1 MTSSTSPRPE
11 IRASPTETA
20 ARTGRRLGHR
30 PGLDG
35 LRGVAVLMVLAVHS
49 AGRYFPGGALG
60 VDVFFVLS
68 GFLISR
74 VLMEERAAT
83 GLVSLRSFY
92 ARRGL
97 RLLPAL
103 LLVLLFVAVASRLLA
118 SVGKVRQLVN
128 WWDLIGPLLYVQ
140 NWVRIAYFDTPMLMA
155 HAWSLAVEEQF
166 YLVWPL
172 VLIVVLHR
180 TTVPVVVARWLCA
193 AIFVAALVMVMRSV
207 LGASMVALYYGSESV
222 GSLMLLTGAVV
233 AFWFEQSDGRACR
246 LQRIVSWACV
256 PAAALIGTL
265 GLTVRVEKACF
276 LYLGGWLV
284 VAAAVAI
291 VLVAALDDSSL
302 TGQLLAVHPL
312 RWVGKISYGLYLW
325 HFPLLYLIQYA
336 LVPQG
341 FRSAVIAAI
350 AVPAAVGMA
359 TLSFY
364 LLERPINRAGRAR
377 LQRFE
382 QCHLRRA
389 SSWP

>member
-1 MTSSTSPRPE
+1 MNRREVAGPATW
-11 IRASPTETA
+11 TA
-20 ARTGRRLGHR
+20 DA
-30 PGLDG
+30 PGQRGYLDFIDG
-35 LRGVAVLMVLAVHS
+35 LRAISILAVVAFHI
-49 AGRYFPGGALG
+49 GFPAPSGGFFG
-60 VDVFFVLS
+60 VDIFFVIS
-68 GFLISR
+68 GFLIIGQIVADCEAGTFRFGRFWARR
-74 VLMEERAAT
+74 VLRI
-83 GLVSLRSFY
+83 
-92 ARRGL
+92 
-97 RLLPAL
+97 LPSY
-103 LLVLLFVAVASRLLA
+103 LLVIFACILLS
-118 SVGKVRQLVN
+118 
-128 WWDLIGPLLYVQ
+128 LYVLVAPGEMFEFSEQ
-140 NWVRIAYFDTPMLMA
+140 VMWSAGMAMNSWLIRHVGYFDTDSNVKELL
-155 HAWSLAVEEQF
+155 HLWSLAVEEQF

-172 VLIVVLHR
+172 VLIVVLRR